1 MKAQCKIFA
10 AFVMVLSLLAGSVT
24 LADETKKPVGTVSID
39 ETQIA
44 VILGGSFGGGK
55 LNFQGKTYEFKIAG
69 LTAGANVGASHF
81 KTSGEVYD
89 LTDVAKFPGTYTK
102 FDAGIT
108 FGGGPDFLYLKN
120 QNGVV
125 MKLKGGGFGVQL
137 NVASASGVK
146 VEMK

>member
-10 AFVMVLSLLAGSVT
+10 AFVMVLSLLVGSLA

-44 VILGGSFGGGK
+44 VILGG
-55 LNFQGKTYEFKIAG
+55 L
-69 LTAGANVGASHF
+69 
-81 KTSGEVYD
+81 
-89 LTDVAKFPGTYTK
+89 
-102 FDAGIT
+102 